1 MKYLFD
7 KDVCVTA
14 FILKSNQIY
23 CWKACI
29 YIQVIINVN
38 FPIAGKIDKCKQTF
52 PDGCPTM
59 GNNNMT
65 NVGEEGMIRLAID
78 VRYC

>member
-1 MKYLFD
+1 M
-7 KDVCVTA
+7 TA

-23 CWKACI
+23 CWQALYTSNNI
-29 YIQVIINVN
+29 IINVN

-59 GNNNMT
+59 GNDNMT
-65 NVGEEGMIRLAID
+65 NALGEEGMIRLATD
-78 VRYC
+78 VRYS

>member
-1 MKYLFD
+1 M
-7 KDVCVTA
+7 TA

-23 CWKACI
+23 CWQTLNTSNNI
-29 YIQVIINVN
+29 IINVN

-59 GNNNMT
+59 GNDNMT
-65 NVGEEGMIRLAID
+65 NALALATD
-78 VRYC
+78 VRYS